1 MRKVRVFPIHAIPDP
16 RRMGNMVNENGWI
29 AMQIRSESHIFGK
42 EKESSTM
49 QVSDNLLEGAQR
61 EMKMHNKVKA
71 QEGLLQKG

>member
-1 MRKVRVFPIHAIPDP
+1 MRKIQAFPVHAIPNAK
-16 RRMGNMVNENGWI
+16 RMGSKVNENGWI
-29 AMQIRSESHIFGK
+29 AMQIRSESHIFAK